1 MHGGNVFL
9 SSSTLLRPS
18 LVSWESVSP
27 RKRPRMALTGGFS
40 APVPALPVA
49 AVPSP

>member
-1 MHGGNVFL
+1 MHGGNMSL

-18 LVSWESVSP
+18 LVSWESFSP
-27 RKRPRMALTGGFS
+27 RKQPRTALKGGFS
-40 APVPALPVA
+40 APGPALPGA